1 MIGLPDNATSRLLHC
16 TQQNP
21 EFIVWNFA
29 LGISVCTPTSRPRVT
44 ARSRHS
50 HHGPTAAEG
59 DGHLIM
65 QPLATPSQQ
74 SASQSWFGALEPA
87 TTAATLRPDPLE
99 RLAPEGSCR
108 VTGGFL
114 YKLGGVSYTIRI
126 LMYPA
131 CILHVSCMYSSRYI
145 KIHQDTTRY
154 ICICHFGHQRKCILP
169 RDMYPS
175 LRYIQDT
182 FKIHCI
188 LTLRYMTH
196 KIHSP

>member
-1 MIGLPDNATSRLLHC
+1 MNAACGSYDQRTSLFFAPRPGTFTIRFKNTGGAGTHLPVPVPGTGKKTRGAVGSG
-16 TQQNP
+16 P
-21 EFIVWNFA
+21 AAVESAAASVVA
-29 LGISVCTPTSRPRVT
+29 LTCGVCVVGT
-44 ARSRHS
+44 
-50 HHGPTAAEG
+50 G
-59 DGHLIM
+59 
-65 QPLATPSQQ
+65 
-74 SASQSWFGALEPA
+74 FGW
-87 TTAATLRPDPLE
+87 
-99 RLAPEGSCR
+99 

-114 YKLGGVSYTIRI
+114 YKLGGGSYTIRI

-145 KIHQDTTRY
+145 KIHRDTTRY